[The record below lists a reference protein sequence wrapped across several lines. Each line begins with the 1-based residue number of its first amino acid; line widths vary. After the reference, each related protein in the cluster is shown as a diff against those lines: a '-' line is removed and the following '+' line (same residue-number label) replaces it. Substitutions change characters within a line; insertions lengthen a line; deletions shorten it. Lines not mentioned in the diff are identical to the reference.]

1 MSPRLAAPILLALPF
16 VAGVAVLKGLT
27 VEVDTFHGTDAR
39 LYHLPTILHFA
50 ESLDLERY
58 PAAQTPLFH
67 LLFAGWAKLVGFE
80 LWRLRVL
87 EVVVSYAAVLV
98 LFRLLV
104 RRGLAFAPACAL
116 ALVFALS
123 PYYLGPSFT
132 LLTDNLAILF
142 GVVALDR
149 LDRFEEG
156 RGSMGDL
163 ALACLATALAVLT
176 RQSLAWLALVAA
188 VYLLRAPLRLPRK
201 AAGAALIGAALVPL
215 AGLVVAWGGLV
226 PPGSDPA
233 SCGVCGEE
241 SGLSLRPAEFTI
253 ALAGLYAAVLF
264 GPAVLRGLRPGLRDL
279 PPGMLF
285 RATRRSDLARGTMAR
300 ARRVAPG
307 PLTVGLPVAAGV
319 GLLLVS
325 PLVYD
330 PGRPGHPGDAGY
342 LWQLS
347 DRFPELLGSSLLFW
361 ALVPLGAVA
370 LTLLA
375 GRTGIAALP
384 VVYLAAFLLASLPVG
399 LVYQKYFDL
408 FALLALALF
417 ALPDDLR
424 ERFDYAGAAVLC
436 VAFVAYAFS
445 FAG

>member
-16 VAGVAVLKGLT
+16 LAGVAVLKGLT

-39 LYHLPTILHFA
+39 LYHLPTILHLA

-67 LLFAGWAKLVGFE
+67 LLFAGWGKLVGFE

-87 EVVVSYAAVLV
+87 EVIVSYLAVLV
-98 LFRLLV
+98 LFRLLA
-104 RRGLAFAPACAL
+104 RRGLAVAPACAL

-123 PYYLGPSFT
+123 PYYLGPSFA

-149 LDRFEEG
+149 LDRFEER
-156 RGSMGDL
+156 RGAMGDL

-188 VYLLRAPLRLPRK
+188 VFLVRAPWPARRK
-201 AAGAALIGAALVPL
+201 AAGAALIVLALAPFAA
-215 AGLVVAWGGLV
+215 LVVAWGDLV

-233 SCGVCGEE
+233 SCGVCGEDA
-241 SGLSLRPAEFTI
+241 GLGLRPASFTI
-253 ALAGLYAAVLF
+253 AIAGLYAAALF
-264 GPAVLRGLRPGLRDL
+264 GPQVLRNLRPGMRDL

-285 RATRRSDLARGTMAR
+285 RSTRRRDLTRGAIGR
-300 ARRVAPG
+300 ARRRAPS
-307 PLTVGLPVAAGV
+307 PLALALPAMAGAA
-319 GLLLVS
+319 LLLVS
-325 PLVYD
+325 PLAYD
-330 PGRPGHPGDAGY
+330 PGEPGRPGDAGY

-347 DRFPELLGSSLLFW
+347 DRLPELLGTSLLFW
-361 ALVPLGAVA
+361 VLVPLGAVA
-370 LTLLA
+370 LGLLA
-375 GRTGIAALP
+375 SRTGIAALP
-384 VVYLAAFLLASLPVG
+384 VVYLGAFLLASLPVG
-399 LVYQKYFDL
+399 LVYQKYFDP

-417 ALPDDLR
+417 ALPGDLR
-424 ERFDYAGAAVLC
+424 ERVDYAGAAALC
-436 VAFVAYAFS
+436 LAFVAYAFS